1 MKGDKKKKQA
11 PAAPPAEVRRASRK
25 WGLYAA
31 GLALLLFFLLELYGP
46 ALHGPFLFDDRAFA
60 FFRPDFGPD
69 QPFLAWLRAGGTR
82 PMLLASFWLNFQIS
96 GTETYSY
103 HAFNVLLHFLNGLL
117 IALAAWKVLELAG
130 EVNSRRTL
138 LSGFAGLLFL
148 VHPVQTESVAYVS
161 SRSEVLS
168 LFFFLAAFVIFL
180 WRAGAIGWGVS
191 AAVLVLG
198 GLAAATKEHAVTLPA
213 LLLLTDYFFRPGF
226 SLDGIRRNWRLYIPM
241 LAGGVATA
249 VLILRLLTSADTAGF
264 GMRDLTWYQ
273 YFFTQGRA
281 IWTYLRLYVLP
292 AGLNIDPEF
301 PISRTAFEHGG
312 VLWWAALLGI
322 ATAAWIHRRKYPLA
336 CYGLL
341 VFLILLAPT
350 SSVAPI
356 RDPVAERRMYLP
368 FFGLLMITL
377 EFARRW
383 RTSAMTFAAAAGVLL
398 LVFSV
403 ATYRRAT
410 VWSSPV
416 TLWEDTVR
424 KSPSKARPRFQLAY
438 ALYESGRCGPAV
450 DEFERTSKLQPMN
463 YELAIDWGLALECAG
478 NSTGALEK
486 FQLAASLEKRAHPY
500 ALIGMSHGRRKD
512 AGAALEALRQA
523 ESIEPGYDM
532 TYVYRGNVF
541 EMLTEEPDKALAEYQ
556 RALSLNPNNTVAQDA
571 VKRLRK

>member
-1 MKGDKKKKQA
+1 MKGDKKKH
-11 PAAPPAEVRRASRK
+11 AAPTPRSEARPASRK
-25 WGLYAA
+25 WWIYAGA
-31 GLALLLFFLLELYGP
+31 LALLLFFVFELYGP
-46 ALHGPFLFDDRAFA
+46 ALNGPFLFDDRAFA
-60 FFRPDFGPD
+60 FFRPDFNPD
-69 QPFLAWLRAGGTR
+69 QPFPAWLRAGGTR
-82 PMLLASFWLNFQIS
+82 PLLLASFWLNFRIS
-96 GTETYSY
+96 GAEPYSY
-103 HAFNVLLHFLNGLL
+103 HALNVLMHFLNGLL
-117 IALAAWKVLELAG
+117 IGLAVWKVLQLAG
-130 EVNSRRTL
+130 EAKPRAAL
-138 LSGFAGLLFL
+138 LAGFAGLLFL

-168 LFFFLAAFVIFL
+168 LMFFLAAFAVFL
-180 WRAGAIGWGVS
+180 WRGEAIGWGAS
-191 AAVLVLG
+191 AAVLVLA
-198 GLAAATKEHAVTLPA
+198 GLAAASKEHAVTLPA
-213 LLLLTDYFFRPGF
+213 LLLLTDYFFRPGL
-226 SLDGIRRNWRLYIPM
+226 SLEGIRRNWRLYVPM
-241 LAGGVATA
+241 LAGGVAAA
-249 VLILRLLTSADTAGF
+249 VLILRLLASADTAGF
-264 GMRDLTWYQ
+264 GLRDLTWYQ

-292 AGLNIDPEF
+292 VDLNIDPEF

-312 VLWWAALLGI
+312 ILWWVALLGL
-322 ATAAWIHRRKYPLA
+322 AAAAWIYRRKYPLA

-341 VFLILLAPT
+341 VFLVLLAPT
-350 SSVAPI
+350 STVVPI
-356 RDPVAERRMYLP
+356 RDPIAERRMYLP

-383 RTSAMTFAAAAGVLL
+383 RTTAMTFAASTGVLL
-398 LVFSV
+398 LIFSV

-410 VWSSPV
+410 VWSSPLA
-416 TLWEDTVR
+416 LWEDTVR

-486 FQLAASLEKRAHPY
+486 FQLAASLERKAHAH

-512 AGAALEALRQA
+512 AAAALEALRQA
-523 ESIEPGYDM
+523 EAVEPSYDM
-532 TYVYRGNVF
+532 TYVYRGNVY
-541 EMLTEEPDKALAEYQ
+541 EMLTQEPDKALAEYQ